1 MDIFDNIKNNIIG
14 KRVEQLKK
22 QESQD
27 VHLLKLKNKC
37 PRIIVDFL
45 LSQRRINRE
54 NTQKLHETSL
64 FDIYNTMNENI
75 CIIDEFDTRIDHALS
90 SKNPC
95 DSIKSLLCFCNINSQ
110 CD

>member
-27 VHLLKLKNKC
+27 VTINTLKHKC
-37 PRIIVDFL
+37 PRVIVDFL
-45 LSQRRINRE
+45 LFQRRYNRE

-64 FDIYNTMNENI
+64 FDIYNTMNKNI
-75 CIIDEFDTRIDHALS
+75 CIIDEFDTRIDNALNS
-90 SKNPC
+90 ENPC
-95 DSIKSLLCFCNINSQ
+95 KNIALLFKF
-110 CD
+110 